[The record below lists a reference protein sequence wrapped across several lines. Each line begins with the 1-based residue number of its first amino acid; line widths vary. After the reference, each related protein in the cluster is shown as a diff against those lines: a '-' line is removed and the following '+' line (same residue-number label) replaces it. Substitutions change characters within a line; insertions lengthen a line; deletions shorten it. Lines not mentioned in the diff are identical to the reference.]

1 MAADGVMALNYSE
14 RGRLFFGRPT
24 AEALNASSPPVAAA
38 GRRRPSRR
46 GVAHVSA
53 APDGATC
60 ALRRRSRRVVRSV
73 RMGGVYNLRRGGE
86 ACGAIEQREMG

>member
-60 ALRRRSRRVVRSV
+60 ALRRSRRVVRSV